1 MRIMESQPVLDK
13 IGSFVYNTRCAKVVD
28 ITMNNSE
35 EQIISQDERLRI
47 GRLSGRIGIL
57 SNLFLFAV
65 KLLSG
70 ILSHS
75 VSVTADAMNNLSDAS
90 SSVVTL
96 LGFRLANKPADTEH
110 PYGHARF
117 EYLSG
122 LFISFLILTVGLELF
137 RSSVRQILAPEEVS
151 FGLVSFLILALS
163 ILVKIFLAV
172 WNHRM
177 GKKINSGT
185 LLATSQ
191 DSRNDVVAT
200 LAVLIC
206 ALVDRFV
213 PVHLDGWAGAAVSV
227 FILIGAIGLLRD
239 TIDPLLGKAPEPEEV
254 EQIREEILSY
264 PGVLGT
270 HDLMIHDYGPGR
282 KFASVHV
289 EMAAEADPLESH
301 DTIDN
306 IEREF
311 HARHGIFLVI
321 HYDPIVT
328 SDDALNDVREW
339 LSEEV
344 LKIDPDLSVH
354 DLRVVPGT
362 THTNLVFDVV
372 RPPDCKLTES
382 EVCAA
387 IRKRV
392 TDKYPD
398 YFCVMTLDSS
408 YAAVPH
414 ETVGDRNDST
424 N

>member
-1 MRIMESQPVLDK
+1 MD
-13 IGSFVYNTRCAKVVD
+13 NTA
-28 ITMNNSE
+28 
-35 EQIISQDERLRI
+35 EQSVTREERLRI

-57 SNLFLFAV
+57 ANLLLFAV
-65 KLLSG
+65 KLIAGL
-70 ILSHS
+70 LSHS

-96 LGFRLANKPADTEH
+96 LGFRLANKPADVEH

-122 LFISFLILTVGLELF
+122 LFISFLILTVGLERF
-137 RSSVRQILAPEEVS
+137 RSSVRQILIPEEVS
-151 FGLVSFLILALS
+151 FGVVSLVILALS

-172 WNHRM
+172 WNNRM
-177 GKKINSGT
+177 GKRIDSGT
-185 LLATSQ
+185 LLASAQ
-191 DSRNDVVAT
+191 DSRNDVIAT

-206 ALVDRFV
+206 ALIDPYV
-213 PVHLDGWAGAAVSV
+213 PVPLDGWAGAAVSV
-227 FILIGAIGLLRD
+227 FILFGAVGLLRD
-239 TIDPLLGKAPEPEEV
+239 TIDPLLGKAPDPEEV
-254 EQIREEILSY
+254 EQIRKEILSY

-311 HARHGIFLVI
+311 HVRHGIFLVI

-328 SDDALNDVREW
+328 SDEALNDVREW
-339 LSEEV
+339 LSAEV
-344 LKIDPDLSVH
+344 VSIDPGLSVH

-372 RPPDCKLTES
+372 RPPDCKLTEA

-414 ETVGDRNDST
+414 DSV
-424 N
+424 NENK